1 MWDWKTKISPKFV
14 NSSMHKETVEH
25 SIKTG
30 ETATVE
36 FKSNFGNEEVGKK

>member
-1 MWDWKTKISPKFV
+1 
-14 NSSMHKETVEH
+14 MHKETVEH

-30 ETATVE
+30 ETTAVE